1 MTTVSL
7 GTCTDDPRKIN
18 KSFTASVSPTCEIY
32 GDCSIHNPRLLLA
45 YENGMENY
53 NYAQIFGRSYWI
65 QDIILKPGKRC
76 ELNLKEDVLMSHA
89 QEILALNKF
98 RVSRN
103 EFVGQPK
110 MYDDQYPSRVDNN
123 IVIAHFSEADIFNS
137 DSYLVTVLGG
147 LVSS

>member
-7 GTCTDDPRKIN
+7 GTCTDDPRK
-18 KSFTASVSPTCEIY
+18 VSKNFLANSNPVCEIY
-32 GDCSIHNPRLLLA
+32 GDCSVHNPHLLLA

-53 NYAQIFGRSYWI
+53 NYASIFGRHYWI

-76 ELNLKEDVLMSHA
+76 ELVLKEDVLMSHA
-89 QEILALNKF
+89 GEILALNKF

-123 IVIAHFSEADIFNS
+123 IVVAHFSQADVFNN

-147 LVSS
+147 TGV